1 MDSAGAGAAS
11 AANNDFTLGTSNHNY
26 KFPGT
31 IITDL
36 IFRTATGS
44 KIATGPTQLL
54 GFWGAT
60 PVDQPAAVADA
71 TDATSVIARL
81 NDLLARLREIGII
94 AT

>member
-1 MDSAGAGAAS
+1 M
-11 AANNDFTLGTSNHNY
+11 L
-26 KFPGT
+26 GT

-36 IFRTATGS
+36 KFRTATGS
-44 KIATGPTQLL
+44 KIGTATNELI